1 MQEKENTVAIKRNYD
16 EAPEREWKRTDQ
28 TIEFLIT
35 ARMLEKMIHE
45 GERVLDIGG
54 GPGRYSLWLAER
66 GCRVTLFDLS
76 SGNIAFA
83 RGQAKGMGLQLE
95 TVCGN
100 AVDKAMYPKGEF
112 DHVLVMGPMYH
123 LFREEDRRRLMENAL
138 DVLKPGGKIY
148 LAFINL
154 LAGVNFY
161 LDECPEGLAEE
172 LKSGNEYG
180 ECVLENR
187 SWQGMAFTEAR
198 FDALPEIR
206 RFINS
211 FGLKQVALFGQG
223 RILPELRPWRSRT
236 GACGSTMLTAPAS
249 GRSTW
254 PCPAISCMWGRRL
267 PKEARKAEIFAE
279 ISGQI

>member
-1 MQEKENTVAIKRNYD
+1 MQEKENTEAIKRNYD
-16 EAPEREWKRTDQ
+16 EAPESEWKRTDQ

-83 RGQAKGMGLQLE
+83 RRQAEEMGLQLE

-123 LFREEDRRRLMENAL
+123 LFREEDRRRLMENVL

-148 LAFINL
+148 VAFINL

-180 ECVLENR
+180 ECILENR

-206 RFINS
+206 RFVNS
-211 FGLKQVALFGQG
+211 FGLKQVALFGQEG
-223 RILPELRPWRSRT
+223 FLGAHITGIEALEEPHRSLWIDYAYGTCERPEYLAMSSHIMYV
-236 GACGSTMLTAPAS
+236 G
-249 GRSTW
+249 
-254 PCPAISCMWGRRL
+254 
-267 PKEARKAEIFAE
+267 EKAAKRGEE
-279 ISGQI
+279 G